1 MNNKMTKKMAENG
14 KKLNLGSDFGWLGQN
29 LDTKIFFV
37 SFTLLDVRHCRNP
50 SSYVILRKTY
60 DPNS

>member
-1 MNNKMTKKMAENG
+1 MAENG
-14 KKLNLGSDFGWLGQN
+14 KTINLGLDFGSFGQN
-29 LDTKIFFV
+29 LATKIYFV
-37 SFTLLDVRHCRNP
+37 SFTQLDVRHCRNL

>member
-1 MNNKMTKKMAENG
+1 MAENG